1 MSVARINTGVI
12 TRFAPSPTGFVHLGN
27 IRTALFNVLLAHKQ
41 GGDFLLRIEDT
52 DAERSK
58 NEFTAALMQDMRW
71 LGLNWEQGPDDDTG
85 KPGAYHQSQR
95 QHLYQVHYDSMQES
109 GKVYPCFCSA
119 QRLAVLRKIQLSAG
133 QPPRYDGMCAHL
145 SKDEVEK
152 KLAEGQKSTLRF
164 RVPSATEV
172 TFTDLVRG
180 EQRFAS
186 DDIGDFIIR
195 RGDGTPAFFFTNAI
209 DDALMGVTH
218 VLRGDDH
225 LTNTPR
231 QLMLLQ
237 ALGMREPEYGHIS
250 LIVGND
256 GAPLSKRNG
265 SMGIRDMRE
274 AGYLPEAIV
283 NYLSR
288 LGHYYADNSFMSV
301 DGLAAQFDTSHL
313 GKAPAHFDLIQLQH
327 WQKEALNAADDDTV
341 WQWLGEAV
349 YQNVPVDKKDL
360 FLKVVKPNI
369 NNPDQGLDW
378 AKVFFGDELTIE
390 DDAQQAIDE
399 AGKEFFGIAA
409 RVFAEEADFKTA
421 IKTIGKQTGKKGKQL
436 FWPVRAALTG
446 KVHGPEMSDLS
457 LLLGVEKIVERCKRA
472 G

>member
-1 MSVARINTGVI
+1 MSVEKVI
-12 TRFAPSPTGFVHLGN
+12 TRFAPSPTGFIHLGN
-27 IRTALFNVLLAHKQ
+27 IRTALFNVLLAHKH

-58 NEFTAALMQDMRW
+58 DEFTAALMQDMRW
-71 LGLNWEQGPDDDTG
+71 LGLTWEQGPDDDSG

-95 QHLYQVHYDSMQES
+95 QHLYQTHYDSLQKR

-119 QRLAVLRKIQLSAG
+119 QRLAILRTTQLSAG

-145 SKDEVEK
+145 SQSEVET
-152 KLAEGQKSTLRF
+152 KLAEGQKPTLRF
-164 RVPSATEV
+164 RIPQGEEI

-180 EQRFAS
+180 EQRFSS

-195 RGDGTPAFFFTNAI
+195 RGDGTPAFFFTNVI

-231 QLMLLQ
+231 QLMLLR
-237 ALGMREPEYGHIS
+237 ALAMREPEYGHIS

-256 GAPLSKRNG
+256 GSPLSKRHG
-265 SMGIRDMRE
+265 SVGIREMR
-274 AGYLPEAIV
+274 ARGYLPAAIV

-288 LGHYYADNSFMSV
+288 LGHYYADNSFMSL
-301 DGLAAQFDTSHL
+301 DQLAKQFDSKNL
-313 GKAPAHFDLIQLQH
+313 GRAPAHFDITQLQH
-327 WQKEALNAADDDTV
+327 WQKEALSAADDDTV

-349 YQNVPVDKKDL
+349 HRQVPADKKGS
-360 FLKVVKPNI
+360 FIRAVKPNI
-369 NNPDQGLDW
+369 SMPADGLDW
-378 AKVFFGDELTIE
+378 ATVSFSDEIIIE
-390 DDAQQAIDE
+390 DDAKNAIDK
-399 AGKEFFGIAA
+399 AGKEFFEIAA
-409 RVFAEEADFKTA
+409 SVFAQEADFKAA
-421 IKTIGKQTGKKGKQL
+421 IKSIGKQTSKKGKQL

-446 KVHGPEMSDLS
+446 KVHGPEMSDLA
-457 LLLGVEKIVERCKRA
+457 LLLGPDKIVARCKRA

>member
-1 MSVARINTGVI
+1 MSVTNTNAKVI

-27 IRTALFNVLLAHKQ
+27 IRTALFNVLLARKH

-58 NEFTAALMQDMRW
+58 NKFTAALMQDMRW
-71 LGLNWEQGPDDDTG
+71 LGLTWAQGPIDDSG

-95 QHLYQVHYDSMQES
+95 QHLYQTHYDTLQDC
-109 GKVYPCFCSA
+109 GKAYPCFCST
-119 QRLAVLRKIQLSAG
+119 QRLAVLRKTQLSAG
-133 QPPRYDGMCAHL
+133 QPPRYDGICAHL
-145 SKDEVEK
+145 NKDEVES
-152 KLAEGQKSTLRF
+152 KLAEGQKPTLRF
-164 RVPSATEV
+164 RVPQSETI
-172 TFTDLVRG
+172 TFVDLVRG

-209 DDALMGVTH
+209 DDALMNVTH
-218 VLRGDDH
+218 ILRGDDH

-237 ALGMREPEYGHIS
+237 ALAMREPAYGHIS
-250 LIVGND
+250 LIIGDD
-256 GAPLSKRNG
+256 GVPLSKRNG
-265 SMGIRDMRE
+265 SMGIRDMRA

-288 LGHYYADNSFMSV
+288 LGHYYADNSFMSL
-301 DGLAAQFDTSHL
+301 DNLAKQFDASHL

-341 WQWLGEAV
+341 WQWLGAAV
-349 YQNVPVDKKDL
+349 QQNVPADKKDL
-360 FLKVVKPNI
+360 FLKAVKPNI
-369 NNPDQGLDW
+369 NNPHEGLAW
-378 AKVFFGDELTIE
+378 VKVFFSDDLNIE
-390 DDAQQAIDE
+390 DDAQHVIDE
-399 AGKEFFGIAA
+399 AGKAFFDIAA
-409 RVFAEEADFKTA
+409 QVFTDEADFKTA
-421 IKTIGKQTGKKGKQL
+421 IKAIGKQTGKKGKQL

-446 KVHGPEMSDLS
+446 KVHGPEMSDLA
-457 LLLGVEKIVERCKRA
+457 LLLGVDEIVARCKRA
-472 G
+472 V